1 MNREAKRA
9 SAREERKAEK
19 RVAADAVP
27 AGNLEQPTRDRTSPA
42 QFLREVR
49 SELKKVAWPNR
60 SEVTSYTLVVLTTT
74 VILTAF
80 VFGLDWVFRN
90 ALFNVFE

>member
-9 SAREERKAEK
+9 NAREERKAEK
-19 RVAADAVP
+19 REPVEAVP
-27 AGNLEQPTRDRTSPA
+27 AGSLDEPKRERTSPP

-60 SEVTSYTLVVLTTT
+60 SEVTSYTLVVLATTI
-74 VILTAF
+74 VLTAF
-80 VFGLDWVFRN
+80 VFGLDWVIRE